1 MDVQTLKLSNR
12 TVLGKRVRQ
21 LRKNGILP
29 VHVYGTNEA
38 PQSLQGDIRVL
49 NRLIPQIG
57 TNIPVSVEVEGSDSI
72 CFVRE
77 VQRHP
82 VTEDL
87 LHVDF
92 IRVDVSQVTQAE
104 VPVLLVGEAPAT
116 RQGGTLLLQLQT
128 ILVEALPMNIPA
140 SIEVD
145 VESLD
150 DFEKAIYVRDVAVG
164 NDVTVISDVEDMIAR
179 VSPPRVEVE
188 ETPLDEEGLEGD
200 EEGMAEDGVE
210 GESGDETQS
219 GE

>member
-1 MDVQTLKLSNR
+1 
-12 TVLGKRVRQ
+12 
-21 LRKNGILP
+21 
-29 VHVYGTNEA
+29 
-38 PQSLQGDIRVL
+38 
-49 NRLIPQIG
+49 
-57 TNIPVSVEVEGSDSI
+57 
-72 CFVRE
+72 
-77 VQRHP
+77 
-82 VTEDL
+82 
-87 LHVDF
+87 
-92 IRVDVSQVTQAE
+92 
-104 VPVLLVGEAPAT
+104 
-116 RQGGTLLLQLQT
+116 
-128 ILVEALPMNIPA
+128 MNIPA

-164 NDVTVISDVEDMIAR
+164 NDVTVISDIEDMIAR

>member
-57 TNIPVSVEVEGSDSI
+57 TNIPVSVEVGDSDSI

-164 NDVTVISDVEDMIAR
+164 NDVTVISDIEDMIAR

>member
-140 SIEVD
+140 YIEVD

-164 NDVTVISDVEDMIAR
+164 NDVTVISDIEDMIAR

>member
-164 NDVTVISDVEDMIAR
+164 NDVTVISDIEDMIAR

>member
-128 ILVEALPMNIPA
+128 ILVEALPMNL
-140 SIEVD
+140 
-145 VESLD
+145 SL
-150 DFEKAIYVRDVAVG
+150 IH
-164 NDVTVISDVEDMIAR
+164 I
-179 VSPPRVEVE
+179 
-188 ETPLDEEGLEGD
+188 
-200 EEGMAEDGVE
+200 
-210 GESGDETQS
+210 
-219 GE
+219 

>member
-1 MDVQTLKLSNR
+1 M
-12 TVLGKRVRQ
+12 
-21 LRKNGILP
+21 
-29 VHVYGTNEA
+29 HVYGTNEA

-128 ILVEALPMNIPA
+128 ILAYG
-140 SIEVD
+140 D
-145 VESLD
+145 KSLRA
-150 DFEKAIYVRDVAVG
+150 KTRDVALEVFITFS
-164 NDVTVISDVEDMIAR
+164 NSIIS
-179 VSPPRVEVE
+179 
-188 ETPLDEEGLEGD
+188 
-200 EEGMAEDGVE
+200 
-210 GESGDETQS
+210 
-219 GE
+219 

>member
-12 TVLGKRVRQ
+12 AVLGKRVRQ

-164 NDVTVISDVEDMIAR
+164 NDVTVISDIEDMIAR

-210 GESGDETQS
+210 GESGEETQS

>member
-164 NDVTVISDVEDMIAR
+164 NDVTVISDIEDMIAR

-188 ETPLDEEGLEGD
+188 ETPLGEEGLEGD